1 MSSFLDA
8 QPVKEEEEDAGL
20 GWVLVGHPLRWPV
33 TNLNLQIF
41 LVKSAKEDTHILTRA
56 GKSKSLIP
64 ALILTHHLTRG
75 TLTNRAHHLNSYCS
89 GANCQNM
96 CLKYYQ

>member
-8 QPVKEEEEDAGL
+8 QPVKEEEDAGL

-41 LVKSAKEDTHILTRA
+41 LVKSAKEDTSH
-56 GKSKSLIP
+56 
-64 ALILTHHLTRG
+64 ILTHHLTRG
-75 TLTNRAHHLNSYCS
+75 TLTNRAHHLNSYRS

-96 CLKYYQ
+96 CLKYHQ

>member
-20 GWVLVGHPLRWPV
+20 GWVLVGRPLRWPV
-33 TNLNLQIF
+33 TDLNLQIF
-41 LVKSAKEDTHILTRA
+41 LVKSAKEDTSH
-56 GKSKSLIP
+56 
-64 ALILTHHLTRG
+64 ILTHHLTRE

>member
-33 TNLNLQIF
+33 TDLNLQIF
-41 LVKSAKEDTHILTRA
+41 LVKSAKEDMHIYTDPPPNEGNADEQSPLFKQLLFR
-56 GKSKSLIP
+56 S
-64 ALILTHHLTRG
+64 
-75 TLTNRAHHLNSYCS
+75 
-89 GANCQNM
+89 
-96 CLKYYQ
+96 